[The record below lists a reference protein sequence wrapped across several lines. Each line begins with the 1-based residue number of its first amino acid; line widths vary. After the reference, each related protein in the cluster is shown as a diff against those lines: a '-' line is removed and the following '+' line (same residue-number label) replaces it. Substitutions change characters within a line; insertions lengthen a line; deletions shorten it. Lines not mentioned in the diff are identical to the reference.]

1 MATFEAHDAS
11 PPNATEATS
20 APIMW
25 PLFFATNATATAGV
39 IDAAN
44 ARARRHITHEPGEHT
59 KRRAT

>member
-1 MATFEAHDAS
+1 MATFEASDAS
-11 PPNATEATS
+11 PPSTIEPTS
-20 APIMW
+20 APFVW
-25 PLFFATNATATAGV
+25 PMFFAANATGTAGV